1 MAASSSPWTSA
12 TTSQSGTYH
21 PIQTSQVR
29 LQTCAAA
36 PEHLPLRDR
45 LPVDTK
51 LGGGLEATYNSKA
64 DFAGDSE
71 AAEGRAEY

>member
-1 MAASSSPWTSA
+1 
-12 TTSQSGTYH
+12 
-21 PIQTSQVR
+21 VR

-51 LGGGLEATYNSKA
+51 LGGGLEAAHNSKA